1 MKLDFNIYG
10 FWAIGSICLL
20 LGSMIAGNLAWIEG
34 TTTSSYILSLV
45 ISLILLLTAGLFWIS
60 AAVNAKEQLC

>member
-1 MKLDFNIYG
+1 
-10 FWAIGSICLL
+10 
-20 LGSMIAGNLAWIEG
+20 MIAGNLAWIEG
-34 TTTSSYILSLV
+34 TTTSSYVLSLV